1 MRVLGI
7 YSIERRLRIL
17 EVCVDGCHWSI
28 IKKDLEAMEGREFN
42 NSTVDSLIKALIDCS
57 LRRVVPTYY
66 LIS

>member
-28 IKKDLEAMEGREFN
+28 IKKALEAMEGREFN
-42 NSTVDSLIKALIDCS
+42 NSTVDSLIKALIAH
-57 LRRVVPTYY
+57 
-66 LIS
+66 